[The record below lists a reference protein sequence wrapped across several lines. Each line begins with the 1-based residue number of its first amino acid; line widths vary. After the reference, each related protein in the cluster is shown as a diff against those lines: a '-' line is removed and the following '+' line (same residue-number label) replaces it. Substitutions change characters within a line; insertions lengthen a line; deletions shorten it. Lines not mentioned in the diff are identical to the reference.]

1 MKTLKVL
8 GMGDCENGVT
18 TVSFS
23 ALNSGE
29 YVVAVDASKEFT
41 MAVWEW
47 DKEDVLGKVAIKP
60 EKKRKVKARMVN
72 GCVFHP
78 LDNNLLI
85 SYGVDHLTFWNRR
98 KDGFFE
104 RTDVGVKEKIINC
117 VSFLDS
123 GDLVTG
129 DRDGMVS
136 IYSVSN
142 EGEYFMSHEFKA
154 HEMGNG
160 VCAIVMLNDTTMVT
174 AGSKDRK
181 VAAWD
186 PMREFAKMAE
196 VTVNESM
203 GSPKTIQPQKHDQK
217 SGDTRYVHLTT
228 PNLGWTLYLLV
239 LYRQFQ
245 VPNEFESC

>member
-23 ALNSGE
+23 SLNSGE

-129 DRDGMVS
+129 DREGMVS

-154 HEMGNG
+154 HEMNNG
-160 VCAIVMLNDTTMVT
+160 VSAIVMLNDTTMVT
-174 AGSKDRK
+174 AGSKDRT
-181 VAAWD
+181 VVAWD

-217 SGDTRYVHLTT
+217 SGDTRYAFR
-228 PNLGWTLYLLV
+228 G
-239 LYRQFQ
+239 
-245 VPNEFESC
+245 SCRSCIHSTSA